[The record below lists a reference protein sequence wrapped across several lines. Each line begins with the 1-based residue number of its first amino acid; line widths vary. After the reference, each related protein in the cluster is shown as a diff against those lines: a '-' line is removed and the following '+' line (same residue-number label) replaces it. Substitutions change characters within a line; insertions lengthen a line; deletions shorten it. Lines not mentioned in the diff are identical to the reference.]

1 MKRILLAI
9 ALGLLGTAAVA
20 RSAAP
25 EAVFKLEPYRKTV
38 ALRASVAGHSGLFV
52 FDSAGG
58 ITLLAPAFAKAIGCT
73 PWGRL
78 SGFQITGN
86 RLDAPRCD
94 NVRIDLDGHLF
105 SAPVTAVID
114 PAPLM
119 AKDAAPVAGSIALDL
134 FAGKTITIDLAHRQ
148 LIVET
153 PASLRE
159 RVAKARPLPLLLS
172 RELQGHAL
180 AASVGVPTAQ
190 GTVWFELDTGNGGTV
205 LVSQPYAA
213 LFGLDPD
220 AKGEQ
225 TADFAVAP
233 GLHARGRA
241 FTPSMIIDGN
251 LGMPFLHDKIVT
263 LDLAQGRLW
272 IQPAEPAVQ

>member
-1 MKRILLAI
+1 MKRILPAI
-9 ALGLLGTAAVA
+9 ALCLLGTAAVA

-52 FDSAGG
+52 FDTAGG
-58 ITLLAPAFAKAIGCT
+58 ITLLAPAFAKTIGCT

-78 SGFQITGN
+78 SGFQMTGN

-94 NVRIDLDGHLF
+94 NVRISLDGHPF
-105 SAPVTAVID
+105 TVPVTAVID

-134 FAGKTITIDLAHRQ
+134 FAGKTITVDLVHRQ

-172 RELQGHAL
+172 RELQGHGL

-213 LFGLDPD
+213 LFGLDPS
-220 AKGEQ
+220 ATGEQ
-225 TADFAVAP
+225 TTDFDVAP
-233 GLHARGRA
+233 GLHANGRA

-272 IQPAEPAVQ
+272 IQSAEPTAQ